1 MNYESL
7 KKGQSLVSQI
17 EHEEKNLRVIAQLKK
32 LEKIQV
38 TGNISGCVTVPDD
51 LKDVF
56 ILCRKYIKRRKKKK
70 TECRLKRNTK

>member
-56 ILCRKYIKRRKKKK
+56 ITLIEKHYQDKLQKIK
-70 TECRLKRNTK
+70 EEFEEL